1 MATKLERL
9 KNLRARHRQL
19 TRPQV
24 VAQPDAIDQTL
35 RASGVQQRSETR
47 KRIEKDKQNQEK
59 KQQRSKTVQRASY
72 RNRKRAER
80 EQARQNGQ
88 VVLGVDPELMSDA
101 AVDAAIAEE
110 QRNLQANA
118 GRPQFVTTDPVWSL
132 PDETRR
138 TLGYY
143 TNEERELAARLND
156 FRSNTFLGSV
166 MPNFGRQAAYNNPGA
181 EMDAFRQTGLYMP
194 NASIAGL
201 SYGVPSATQ
210 TALQGIR
217 TGWQTAGNLAQRVGS
232 AATQGVKAVVPVV
245 TKPSW
250 LATTSAF
257 TVPQL
262 AYASSDQGSTADY
275 LLWAAAMAGAGALGY
290 FLPKKFKGKKAVE
303 ETPQATPVSTQYKPD
318 RRLFTWEHPYTWE
331 ERQRQALM
339 NEGRDKIIG
348 EWNKATGDAAKE
360 KAFIEKYNIRSTEGV
375 PKFTTETI
383 SRPKIQRV
391 PKKELVKVTEME
403 DVPSSILVGVDG
415 QPLMT
420 KRPKIGT
427 DGNPVVRTEERVVM
441 GDNNKPIMETIE
453 VKDPN
458 GKPVMVTKQVQ
469 KPVIGDDGNQVIDYS
484 FIKPDDVADYLRHPY
499 SREYTSNIPNGRK
512 SVFIGPTA
520 YQQNW
525 AIARNIGRVGLGL
538 GIPGLIIYK
547 AISSSGDK
555 SKGDTQTSSTAVP
568 DSTDRA
574 ALRQKMQADS
584 ISRARGLIPV
594 LGQTANGSE
603 MVGIV
608 EPGDSSAAPRDTS
621 VTITDYDS
629 KFDQ

>member
-118 GRPQFVTTDPVWSL
+118 GRPQFVTTDPVWSF

-138 TLGYY
+138 ALGYY
-143 TNEERELAARLND
+143 TNEEREQAARLND

-194 NASIAGL
+194 NAALSGL

-217 TGWQTAGNLAQRVGS
+217 TGWQMAGNLAQRVGS

-250 LATTSAF
+250 LATTAAF

-262 AYASSDQGSTADY
+262 AYASSDEGSATD
-275 LLWAAAMAGAGALGY
+275 LLSWGAAMAGAGALGY
-290 FLPKKFKGKKAVE
+290 FLPKLKGMKKAK
-303 ETPQATPVSTQYKPD
+303 ETPQATPVSTQYEPD
-318 RRLFTWEHPYTWE
+318 RRLFTWEHPFTWE
-331 ERQRQALM
+331 RRQRYALY
-339 NEGRDKIIG
+339 NERMGKILG
-348 EWNKATGDAAKE
+348 EWNKAAGDAAKE

-375 PKFTTETI
+375 PKYTTETV
-383 SRPKIQRV
+383 SRPKTQLV

-427 DGNPVVRTEERVVM
+427 DGKPVVKTEERVVM
-441 GDNNKPIMETIE
+441 GDNNKHIMETIE
-453 VKDPN
+453 VKDPD

-469 KPVIGDDGNQVIDYS
+469 KPVMGDDGQQVVKYN
-484 FIKPDDVADYLRHPY
+484 FINPDDVAYYLKHPY
-499 SREYTSNIPNGRK
+499 IGEYTSNIPDGSK
-512 SVFIGPTA
+512 LVFIGPTP
-520 YQQNW
+520 YQQRW
-525 AIARNIGRVGLGL
+525 AVARNIGRVGLGL
-538 GIPGLIIYK
+538 GIPGFIIYK
-547 AISSSGDK
+547 ATSSSGDK

>member
-118 GRPQFVTTDPVWSL
+118 GRPQFVTTDPVWSF

-138 TLGYY
+138 ALGYY
-143 TNEERELAARLND
+143 TNEEREQAAHLND

-194 NASIAGL
+194 NATISGL

-217 TGWQTAGNLAQRVGS
+217 TGWQMAGNLAQRVGS
-232 AATQGVKAVVPVV
+232 AATQGVKAAIPVV

-250 LATTSAF
+250 LATTAAF

-262 AYASSDQGSTADY
+262 AYASSDEGSAGS
-275 LLWAAAMAGAGALGY
+275 LLSWGAAIAGGGALGY
-290 FLPKKFKGKKAVE
+290 LLPKLKGMKKAK
-303 ETPQATPVSTQYKPD
+303 ETPQTTPVSTQYEPD
-318 RRLFTWEHPYTWE
+318 RRLFTWEHPFTWQK
-331 ERQRQALM
+331 RQEQALM

-348 EWNKATGDAAKE
+348 EWNKAAGDAAKE

-383 SRPKIQRV
+383 SRPKTQWV

-403 DVPSSILVGVDG
+403 DVPPSNIGVDG
-415 QPLMT
+415 QPIIII

-427 DGNPVVRTEERVVM
+427 DGNPVVKTEERVVM
-441 GDNNKPIMETIE
+441 GDNNEPIMETVE
-453 VKDPN
+453 VKGPD

-469 KPVIGDDGNQVIDYS
+469 KPVMGDDGNQVIDYS
-484 FIKPDDVADYLRHPY
+484 FIKPDDVAYYLQNPY
-499 SREYTSNIPNGRK
+499 YREYTSNIPDGSKLIFR
-512 SVFIGPTA
+512 GPTP
-520 YQQNW
+520 YQQRW
-525 AIARNIGRVGLGL
+525 AVARNIGRVGLGL
-538 GIPGLIIYK
+538 GIPGFIIYK
-547 AISSSGDK
+547 ATSSSGDK

>member
-88 VVLGVDPELMSDA
+88 IVLGVDPELMSDA

-118 GRPQFVTTDPVWSL
+118 GRPQFVTTDPVWSF

-143 TNEERELAARLND
+143 TNEEREQAARLND

-194 NASIAGL
+194 NATISGL
-201 SYGVPSATQ
+201 SFGVPSATQ

-217 TGWQTAGNLAQRVGS
+217 TGWQMAGNLAQRVGS
-232 AATQGVKAVVPVV
+232 AATQGVKTVIPVV

-250 LATTSAF
+250 LATTAAF

-262 AYASSDQGSTADY
+262 AYASSDGGSAAD
-275 LLWAAAMAGAGALGY
+275 LLPWGAAIIGAGALGHY
-290 FLPKKFKGKKAVE
+290 LPKLKGMKKAK
-303 ETPQATPVSTQYKPD
+303 ETPQATPVSTQYEPD
-318 RRLFTWEHPYTWE
+318 RRLFTWEHPFTWE
-331 ERQRQALM
+331 KRQDQALM

-348 EWNKATGDAAKE
+348 EWNKAAGDAAKE

-375 PKFTTETI
+375 PQFTTETI
-383 SRPKIQRV
+383 SRPKTQWV

-403 DVPSSILVGVDG
+403 DVPSSILIGVDG

-441 GDNNKPIMETIE
+441 GDNNEPIMETVE
-453 VKDPN
+453 VKGPD

-469 KPVIGDDGNQVIDYS
+469 KPVMGDDGQQVVKYN
-484 FIKPDDVADYLRHPY
+484 FINPDDVPFYLQNPY
-499 SREYTSNIPNGRK
+499 YREYTSNIPDGSKLIFR
-512 SVFIGPTA
+512 GPTP
-520 YQQNW
+520 YQQRW
-525 AIARNIGRVGLGL
+525 AVARNIGRVGLGL
-538 GIPGLIIYK
+538 GIPGFIIYK
-547 AISSSGDK
+547 AMSSSGDK

>member
-9 KNLRARHRQL
+9 ENLRARHRQL
-19 TRPQV
+19 IRPQV

-47 KRIEKDKQNQEK
+47 KRVEKDKQNQEK

-88 VVLGVDPELMSDA
+88 IVLGVDPELMSDA

-118 GRPQFVTTDPVWSL
+118 GRPQFVTTDPVWSF

-143 TNEERELAARLND
+143 TNEEREQAARLND
-156 FRSNTFLGSV
+156 FRSNTFLGSI

-181 EMDAFRQTGLYMP
+181 EMDAFRQTGLYIP
-194 NASIAGL
+194 NATISGL
-201 SYGVPSATQ
+201 SFGVPSATQ

-217 TGWQTAGNLAQRVGS
+217 TGWQMAGNLAQRVGS
-232 AATQGVKAVVPVV
+232 AAAQGVKAAVSAV

-250 LATTSAF
+250 LATTGAF

-262 AYASSDQGSTADY
+262 VYASSGEESTGS
-275 LLWAAAMAGAGALGY
+275 LLPWGVAIIGAGALGHY
-290 FLPKKFKGKKAVE
+290 LPKKLKGMKKAK
-303 ETPQATPVSTQYKPD
+303 ETPQATPVSTQYEPD
-318 RRLFTWEHPYTWE
+318 RRIFTWEHPYTWE
-331 ERQRQALM
+331 KRQEQALM
-339 NEGRDKIIG
+339 NEGRDKIIR
-348 EWNKATGDAAKE
+348 EWNKAAGDAAKE

-375 PKFTTETI
+375 PKFTTETV
-383 SRPKIQRV
+383 SRPKTQSV
-391 PKKELVKVTEME
+391 PKKELVEVTEME
-403 DVPSSILVGVDG
+403 DVPSSILIGVDG

-441 GDNNKPIMETIE
+441 GDNNQPIMETVE

-458 GKPVMVTKQVQ
+458 GKPVMVTEQVQ
-469 KPVIGDDGNQVIDYS
+469 KPVMGNDGQQVVEYN
-484 FIKPDDVADYLRHPY
+484 FINPDDVADYLRYPHY
-499 SREYTSNIPNGRK
+499 SEYTSNIPNGSK

-520 YQQNW
+520 RQQRW
-525 AIARNIGRVGLGL
+525 AVARNIGRLGLGL
-538 GIPGLIIYK
+538 GIPGFIIYK
-547 AISSSGDK
+547 AASSSGSGDK
-555 SKGDTQTSSTAVP
+555 PNGTA
-568 DSTDRA
+568 DSVANLGSVDKA

-629 KFDQ
+629 KFGQ

>member
-59 KQQRSKTVQRASY
+59 KQQRSKTIQRASY

-88 VVLGVDPELMSDA
+88 IVLGVDPELMSDA

-118 GRPQFVTTDPVWSL
+118 GRPQFVTTDPVWSF

-138 TLGYY
+138 ALGYY
-143 TNEERELAARLND
+143 TNEEREQAARLND

-181 EMDAFRQTGLYMP
+181 EMDAFRQTGLYIP
-194 NASIAGL
+194 NAALSGL

-217 TGWQTAGNLAQRVGS
+217 TGWQMAGNLAQRVGS
-232 AATQGVKAVVPVV
+232 AATQGVKAAIPVV

-250 LATTSAF
+250 LATTAAF

-262 AYASSDQGSTADY
+262 AYASSDEGSAGS
-275 LLWAAAMAGAGALGY
+275 LLSWGAAMAGAGALGY
-290 FLPKKFKGKKAVE
+290 FLPKLKGMKKAK
-303 ETPQATPVSTQYKPD
+303 ETPQATPVETQYKPD
-318 RRLFTWEHPYTWE
+318 RRLFAWEHPFTWE
-331 ERQRQALM
+331 RRQRDALYDERM
-339 NEGRDKIIG
+339 GKILG
-348 EWNKATGDAAKE
+348 EWNKAAGDAAKE
-360 KAFIEKYNIRSTEGV
+360 KAFIEKYNIRFTDGV
-375 PKFTTETI
+375 PKYTTETV
-383 SRPKIQRV
+383 SRPKTQLV

-441 GDNNKPIMETIE
+441 GDDNKPILETVE
-453 VKDPN
+453 VKGPD
-458 GKPVMVTKQVQ
+458 GKPVMVTEQVQ
-469 KPVIGDDGNQVIDYS
+469 KPVMGDDGQYVREYN
-484 FIKPDDVADYLRHPY
+484 FINPDDVSDYLMYPY
-499 SREYTSNIPNGRK
+499 SREYTSNIPDGSK
-512 SVFIGPTA
+512 LVFIGPTT
-520 YQQNW
+520 YQQRW
-525 AIARNIGRVGLGL
+525 AVARNIGRVGLGL
-538 GIPGLIIYK
+538 GIPGFIMYK
-547 AISSSGDK
+547 AASSSGDK